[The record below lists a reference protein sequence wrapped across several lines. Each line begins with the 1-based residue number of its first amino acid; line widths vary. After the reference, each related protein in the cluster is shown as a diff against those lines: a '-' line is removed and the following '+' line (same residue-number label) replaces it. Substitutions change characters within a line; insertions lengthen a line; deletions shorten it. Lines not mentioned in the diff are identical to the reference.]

1 VMPGLACTQQEPA
14 VNVAA
19 ATVRCLRRNVPAAV
33 AGVAFLSGGQ
43 TGELATARLNA
54 MNAGGEANG
63 RSPWPLVFSFGRALQ
78 QPALGIWSGE
88 DANVVAAQHAL
99 LHRARCNHAALRGAY
114 EDSVVDK
121 PILRLAS

>member
-1 VMPGLACTQQEPA
+1 

-19 ATVRCLRRNVPAAV
+19 ATVRCLRRSVPAAV

-43 TGELATARLNA
+43 TCELATARLNA
-54 MNAGGEANG
+54 MNPGGEANSL
-63 RSPWPLVFSFGRALQ
+63 SPWPLVFSFGRALQ
-78 QPALGIWSGE
+78 QPALRIWRGE

-114 EDSVVDK
+114 EDSIEEK
-121 PILRLAS
+121 PNLRLAS